1 MSSIFTKKA
10 HESTKGRGEDD
21 AAMRQRRMDDMARAA
36 SQQFGK
42 ASYQGSTS
50 ADRARQERD
59 YEIADTDRRIAASG
73 QRNQLASQED
83 ARKSGISNAVTGALD
98 AQTQAEVK
106 LKQEQSNQDRT
117 TELTDRTNQWQT
129 SEQMRN
135 LDFKELTNRTQRS
148 DAIAELYREGRAED
162 ALFDAA
168 LEGKL
173 KMQDIDIYYKSMN
186 SELNNMFKL
195 WEANKKATFE
205 KMLSDLQNRAV
216 NWGTAINGIVQTL
229 ATVATW

>member
-10 HESTKGRGEDD
+10 HESTKGRGETE
-21 AAMRQRRMDDMARAA
+21 AARQQRRMDDMARAA

-50 ADRARQERD
+50 ADRARQDRD
-59 YEIADTDRRIAASG
+59 YGIADTDRRVAASG

-83 ARKSGISNAVTGALD
+83 ARRAGVSDAIAGALD

-129 SEQMRN
+129 NEQMRQM
-135 LDFKELTNRTQRS
+135 DFKEFTNRTQRS

-173 KMQDIDIYYKSMN
+173 KMQDIDIYYKKLN
-186 SELNNMFKL
+186 SDLNNAFKL
-195 WEANKKATFE
+195 WEAGRKAEFE
-205 KMLSDLQNRAV
+205 QIMADMQTRAI
-216 NWGTAINGIVQTL
+216 NWGTAINGIVGVLGTIF
-229 ATVATW
+229 TR